1 MSYKKIV
8 FVLFFV
14 LVYFGINYAFL
25 STEGYTS
32 MKDYIDSTKDEFSYD
47 IEECET
53 FGAFFDLMI
62 ESEICEIYDL
72 PYLTHCVLT
81 DPLSV
86 CSHYPKLNS

>member
-1 MSYKKIV
+1 MDIGDIMKSLDEKFITNLEAIVTSYRDKEV
-8 FVLFFV
+8 E
-14 LVYFGINYAFL
+14 
-25 STEGYTS
+25 T
-32 MKDYIDSTKDEFSYD
+32 EFSYD

-81 DPLSV
+81 DPSSV
-86 CSHYPKLNS
+86 CSYYPKLNP

>member
-8 FVLFFV
+8 LVLLLV

-47 IEECET
+47 IEEIFYEDDWTGYHIKMTSGEWLDSKKVEDVESVSYTHLRAHET
-53 FGAFFDLMI
+53 
-62 ESEICEIYDL
+62 
-72 PYLTHCVLT
+72 
-81 DPLSV
+81 
-86 CSHYPKLNS
+86 